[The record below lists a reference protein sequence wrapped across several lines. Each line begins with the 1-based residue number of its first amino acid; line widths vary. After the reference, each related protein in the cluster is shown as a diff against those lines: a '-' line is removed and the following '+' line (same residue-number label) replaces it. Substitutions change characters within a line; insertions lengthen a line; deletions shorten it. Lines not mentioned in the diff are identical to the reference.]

1 MVKKRVKSVVKALME
16 PEQVK
21 LNPKAFGFALGI
33 LCAASMVL
41 FSLWVILV
49 GTGQEIVNLAAAF
62 YFGYSTTI
70 TGMLLGAIY
79 GFIDG
84 FIGGFVLVWLY
95 NKLI

>member
-1 MVKKRVKSVVKALME
+1 MVKKRVKRAVKALMKPKE
-16 PEQVK
+16 AR

-33 LCAASMVL
+33 LCAVSMVL
-41 FSLWVILV
+41 FSLWVIFV
-49 GTGQEIVNLAAAF
+49 GTGQELVDLTASF

-84 FIGGFVLVWLY
+84 FIGGFIFAWLY
-95 NKLI
+95 NKFV